1 MCVRATTPRR
11 CNAALRAC
19 GAVLFIAASGLS
31 QTSPRDLAAIKEAGE
46 TFVKTAEATRDQRLA
61 WWREAKFGCFIHW
74 GVYSGPG
81 GEWDGKPFTGY
92 AEHLMRIR
100 KIPLAEYRRKVAAPF
115 NPTRFDADAWVSLI
129 KSAGMRYLIITAKHH
144 DGFAMWPSEV
154 SKYNIRNATKFPRD
168 PMKELS
174 EACRR
179 AGIKFGF
186 YYSHAFDWE
195 EPDAPG
201 NDWDYDNPGG
211 DKKLHGGDQW
221 YDLHPEL
228 LEKARRYVDR
238 KAIPQ
243 VRELIRMYH
252 PDILWFDT
260 PQKLPVSEQLRVVQA
275 VREAD
280 PDIVIN
286 GRAARSGGKQF
297 GDYINTGDRA
307 AEFRAPEGDWETIP
321 TTNESYGYHR
331 FDNSHKTPAYF
342 IRLLAKVAA
351 RGGNVL
357 LNIGPMGTGEIDP
370 KDQEILRG
378 IGRWMS
384 ENGNSIYGTTR
395 SPLAPQAWGETTLKG
410 RTLYL
415 HVLEWP
421 RDGKLIIG
429 GLDGDASIAVPKIA
443 PDPIDSVI
451 PYPVKGALNRD
462 PVRLLSATQRN
473 VLGVFDSQTTLG
485 FTDGKAPRAYVQ
497 GWTRLDQTVL
507 WPARLIQ
514 PAEFEVWARYS
525 MGHGKFAVEVAGQR
539 LVAVAEPTPK
549 DTEPREVK
557 LGTIKVPA
565 GIAAVRVTP
574 VQIQGAELMRLFS
587 VTLQPLPPLPEPAK

>member
-1 MCVRATTPRR
+1 VAQAFSLPCPDSSGHSSKRFT
-11 CNAALRAC
+11 ALTLLTC
-19 GAVLFIAASGLS
+19 TLLFAQSS
-31 QTSPRDLAAIKEAGE
+31 DRDRAAIEKADA
-46 TFVKTAEATRDQRLA
+46 TFVKAAQSTREQRLA
-61 WWREAKFGCFIHW
+61 WWRDAKFGCFIHW

-81 GEWDGKPFTGY
+81 GEWDGKPFSGY
-92 AEHLMRIR
+92 AEHLMRIK
-100 KIPLAEYRRKVAAPF
+100 KIPLAVYKERVVAPF
-115 NPTRFDADAWVSLI
+115 NPTKFDADAWVSLI
-129 KSAGMRYLIITAKHH
+129 KAAGMRYLIITAKHH
-144 DGFAMWPSEV
+144 DGFAMWPSQV
-154 SKYNIRNATKFPRD
+154 SKYNIHDATKFQRD

-174 EACRR
+174 EACKR
-179 AGIKFGF
+179 AGIRFGF

-195 EPDAPG
+195 DPDAPG

-211 DKKLHGGDQW
+211 DRNLHGGVTW
-221 YDLHPEL
+221 YDQHPEL

-280 PDIVIN
+280 PNIVIN
-286 GRAARSGGKQF
+286 GRAARSGSRQF
-297 GDYINTGDRA
+297 GDYQNTGDRA

-331 FDNSHKTPAYF
+331 FDNSHKPPEFF

-370 KDQEILRG
+370 KDQLILRG

-384 ENGNSIYGTTR
+384 ENGNSIYGTSRT
-395 SPLAPQAWGETTLKG
+395 PLAPQAWGETTLKG
-410 RTLYL
+410 STLFL
-415 HVLEWP
+415 HVFDWP
-421 RDGKLIIG
+421 RNGKLVIG
-429 GLDGDASIAVPKIA
+429 GLPGDPAITVPPVA
-443 PDPIDSVI
+443 PNPIDSVI
-451 PYPVKGALNRD
+451 PYSIKGAFG
-462 PVRLLSATQRN
+462 PESVRLLSPTQRN

-497 GWTRLDQTVL
+497 NWTRPDQTVL
-507 WPARLIQ
+507 WPARLNR
-514 PAEFEVWARYS
+514 PGEFDVWARYS
-525 MGHGKFAVEVAGQR
+525 TASPAIRGKFAVEVGGQR
-539 LVAVAEPTPK
+539 LEAIVEPTAK
-549 DTEPREVK
+549 DTAPREVK
-557 LGTIKVPA
+557 LGSLKLPA
-565 GIAAVRVTP
+565 GTAAVRVVP
-574 VQIQGAELMRLFS
+574 IQIEGPELIRLFS
-587 VTLQPLPPLPEPAK
+587 ITLVP

>member
-1 MCVRATTPRR
+1 MCARATTPRR

-81 GEWDGKPFTGY
+81 GEWGGKPFTGY

-154 SKYNIRNATKFPRD
+154 SKYNIRDATGFQRD

-195 EPDAPG
+195 DPDAPG

-243 VRELIRMYH
+243 VRELIRMYR

-286 GRAARSGGKQF
+286 GRAARSGGRQF

-429 GLDGDASIAVPKIA
+429 GLDGDASITVPKIA

-587 VTLQPLPPLPEPAK
+587 VTLQPLPPSPKPAK